1 MSTTAASTRP
11 VEVHST
17 MTTTRAILI
26 TGAGGEIGHGL
37 IDALAERS
45 STPIIAL
52 DKNPLN
58 AHIAKRCAATIEADI
73 ADAAAVAQLGETH
86 TFDAVFHLAAL
97 LSSTSEKVPDLALRV
112 NVLGTAHLLKLA
124 NDAGAKT
131 GRPTKFLFPSSIAV
145 YGMPDL
151 ATKQRAGKVRE
162 DQFNTPATMYGC
174 NKLACEQLGR
184 YFASRDQRLRGEPQT
199 VDFRSIRF
207 PGIISAE
214 TVPSGGTSDFA
225 PEMIHAAAQGKP
237 YTCFV
242 REDSR
247 IPFMTMPDAIASL
260 LALDAAPQERLSTRV
275 YNVGAFAPSA
285 GEVRDIVATHFKQTK
300 VSFEVT
306 PFRQAIVDS
315 WPEDV
320 DDGAARRDWNYAP
333 THNLDAAFSEYL
345 IPTIRARYA

>member
-1 MSTTAASTRP
+1 MPTAATTTRP
-11 VEVHST
+11 AQVHSP

-45 STPIIAL
+45 SSPIVAL

-73 ADAAAVAQLGETH
+73 TDASAVAQLGEKY
-86 TFDAVFHLAAL
+86 TFDAIFHLAAL

-124 NDAGAKT
+124 NDAGAKRAAAT
-131 GRPTKFLFPSSIAV
+131 RFLFPSSIAV

-162 DQFNTPATMYGC
+162 DQFNTPTTMYGC

-184 YFASRDQRLRGEPQT
+184 YFSSRDQRLRNEAQT

-260 LALDAAPQERLSTRV
+260 LALDAAPQERLTTRV
-275 YNVGAFAPSA
+275 YNAGAFAPSA
-285 GEVRDIVATHFKQTK
+285 GEVRDIVAKHSTNTN
-300 VSFEVT
+300 VSFDVT

-320 DDGAARRDWNYAP
+320 DDAAARRDWNYAP
-333 THNLDAAFSEYL
+333 KHNLDAAFSEYL